1 MLRLARS
8 KNYPIPIDP
17 STSQLKFAHLAL
29 AESNIKLLLVY
40 RFTMQFPTVSIVDD
54 WSIGYVTP
62 RYMATTTEIW
72 VYTVTIH
79 IVEDVDALRRWSEA
93 DNPLHCNL
101 LQRSILCV

>member
-1 MLRLARS
+1 
-8 KNYPIPIDP
+8 
-17 STSQLKFAHLAL
+17 
-29 AESNIKLLLVY
+29 
-40 RFTMQFPTVSIVDD
+40 MQFPTVSIVDD